1 MKKLI
6 NPRWMKVIEH
16 YIWNKDMPRTVLAEQ
31 TGVPYDTIVRWFKDV
46 VFLKAL
52 EKRFTESLT
61 EDYIGCIKAMI
72 AEAKSGN
79 TSAFEEMKPIIQNI
93 VPDIDKM
100 VSPHALFLQINQM
113 SSKDV
118 DTVESAEIVQD
129 PVKELQEV
137 HIPDKVHMT
146 PRQEKERVEVVKKTY
161 KKQKVNKTKRNAL
174 MRLKRRAVKVG
185 LASLGYGRPS
195 KTERAKWLAKLEK
208 LEEKAGIK
216 HPSP

>member
-1 MKKLI
+1 MKKI
-6 NPRWMKVIEH
+6 TNPRWMKVIEH
-16 YIWNKDMPRTVLAEQ
+16 YIWNKDIPRTVLAEQ
-31 TGVPYDTIVRWFKDV
+31 TGVPYDTVIRWFKDAT
-46 VFLKAL
+46 FLKLL

-61 EDYIGCIKAMI
+61 EDYIDCIKAMI
-72 AEAKSGN
+72 TEAKSGN
-79 TSAFEEMKPIIQNI
+79 TAAFKEIKPIIQKI
-93 VPDIDKM
+93 VPEIDKM

-113 SSKDV
+113 GSKN
-118 DTVESAEIVQD
+118 EGAIENAEIVQD

-174 MRLKRRAVKVG
+174 MKLKRRAAKVG

-195 KTERAKWLAKLEK
+195 KTERAIWLAKLEK
-208 LEEKAGIK
+208 LEEKAGK
-216 HPSP
+216 